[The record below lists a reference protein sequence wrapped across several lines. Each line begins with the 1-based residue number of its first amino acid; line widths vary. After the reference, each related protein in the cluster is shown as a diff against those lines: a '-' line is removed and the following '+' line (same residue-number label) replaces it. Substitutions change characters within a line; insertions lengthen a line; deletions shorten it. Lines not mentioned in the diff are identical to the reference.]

1 MWSFACGYLIFND
14 VFYWMGFSTNWNFTP
29 RFIYIVKVVIQFDPK
44 LWYGKVFSPLGVRG
58 QSFKKHMLTFASF
71 TEFIQFKVQ
80 AIIKYSSQSLCSRAG
95 LLTLC
100 LVLEKYFK
108 STMILSTCLLECG
121 QQNLLFIKSTCV
133 LKNSLNNLYVNRE
146 LYWILKNLTFYRAQL
161 CSQGI
166 CVTGPTDS
174 DSLRIHVQMEMA
186 FFVKSC
192 PFRLNCAPYNSQ
204 NNIQKSIVPSSETNP
219 CRFLYLYM
227 QTTDLVA

>member
-100 LVLEKYFK
+100 LVYLK
-108 STMILSTCLLECG
+108 SIL
-121 QQNLLFIKSTCV
+121 KV
-133 LKNSLNNLYVNRE
+133 LWYCRHVCSNVVNRTYY
-146 LYWILKNLTFYRAQL
+146 LSNLHVSLKTPWTIYM
-161 CSQGI
+161 SI
-166 CVTGPTDS
+166 
-174 DSLRIHVQMEMA
+174 E
-186 FFVKSC
+186 SC
-192 PFRLNCAPYNSQ
+192 IEY
-204 NNIQKSIVPSSETNP
+204 
-219 CRFLYLYM
+219 
-227 QTTDLVA
+227 